1 MLTEQIKYLFSI
13 ERETSTNTI
22 KLNKMQVFIFI
33 YKIDLLKQR
42 N

>member
-13 ERETSTNTI
+13 ERDVYKHNQT
-22 KLNKMQVFIFI
+22 NKMQVFIFI